1 MSSFANVILG
11 NVANGGGGDSL
22 RVAFSK
28 INQNFANIQNG
39 SANITVSAPVRT
51 VAGRVGSIVLSV
63 NDVAG
68 AASIGYVNTLVT
80 AANVYANLNYS
91 SFATTV
97 YNNISANLASN
108 ISSQASSLIN
118 SSNALAP
125 LTGFQANLTAA
136 NVNIQNLQA
145 NLGTVVVST
154 IPNILSKQ
162 NTFDANL
169 GTVTTNIT
177 TLFSNAAG
185 QATSINTL
193 TANAAVQKLSAD
205 YANTA
210 ISTVSVAVTS
220 LQSNAANQESQ
231 LVYLLATTSNLW
243 GNAGVQSSDIGNLV
257 TAMSRVNANVTA
269 ANASIV
275 NTSSLA
281 QLQTNVN
288 TINNSISATNAN
300 IASANV
306 QITTLWAN
314 AAGQAIDLSTMFANA
329 ASQAATLI
337 QLSNLISWATANT
350 NSNISNI
357 QVQVGGALGDV
368 STLYSNQTSLQSNI
382 NLANLNMKSYVD
394 GRIVASQY
402 TNSNVAAYLPTSN
415 LALAINS
422 SITTSNVSM
431 KYYVDTSI
439 ASVTQTTAS
448 QANLIS
454 ALNANVTAAN
464 AAITALNL
472 GTGFVTYSDLNSNIA
487 IVRTIVT
494 SNVAAANA
502 AAVTAN
508 TNMKAYVDGRI
519 YSNSNVATYLP
530 TDPTVIAINA
540 NVTAANAAITII
552 RGNITALN
560 AALSSVTTG
569 TYGNANVAVYLPSY
583 AGNVTAG
590 NVISNNHLFANGVNI
605 LSTIG
610 AGTYSNTNVAAY
622 LIANP
627 PTGTYSNTNVASYL
641 VANPPTGTYSN
652 TNVASY
658 LVANPINVLRNG
670 SGTSNVTIAN
680 PNDVITFGV
689 YNAATGTAANS
700 FTVCSGIVHV
710 NTTLRVFNTS
720 QFDGNIT
727 VLGNVISNNY
737 LFANGVSILSGVVS
751 KTTSS
756 WTVATG
762 TGTYSFTVPAS
773 GTYQLWVD
781 CNIPNGIL
789 AYNATATVTNTN
801 VPVVGAQYAWVYN
814 GGGTPIDFTSIPN
827 QFVGTGN
834 TIVRSN
840 TAPSATTN
848 RFDFGINNTSGNVQI
863 VRYGWARIS

>member
-11 NVANGGGGDSL
+11 NVANGGGGDPL
-22 RVAFSK
+22 RVAFNK
-28 INQNFANIQNG
+28 INLNFANIADG
-39 SANITVSAPVRT
+39 SANITIQAPVQK
-51 VAGRVGSIVLSV
+51 VAGRVGNIVLSV

-431 KYYVDTSI
+431 KYYVDTYI

-560 AALSSVTTG
+560 AALASVITG
-569 TYGNANVAVYLPSY
+569 SYSNANVAVYLPTY
-583 AGNVTAG
+583 TGNVTAG

-627 PTGTYSNTNVASYL
+627 PTGTYSNTNVAGYL
-641 VANPPTGTYSN
+641 VSNPPTGTYSN

-756 WTVATG
+756 WTATTG

-801 VPVVGAQYAWVYN
+801 VPVVGSQYAWVYN

-848 RFDFGINNTSGNVQI
+848 RFDFGINNTSGGNVT